1 MVEGI
6 LNTAQLGK
14 LNMMGNNRLTNN
26 LYSKALPY
34 LGKLRSNEGHLDEE
48 CQVFKNGHDG

>member
-1 MVEGI
+1 
-6 LNTAQLGK
+6 
-14 LNMMGNNRLTNN
+14 MMGNNRLTNN